1 VSRRAN
7 APPAVELELMPVVL
21 LIAAVLLS
29 FVLVLPLVVAWLP
42 VTLHGA
48 LLFLERG

>member
-1 VSRRAN
+1 
-7 APPAVELELMPVVL
+7 MPVVL
-21 LIAAVLLS
+21 LVAAVLLS